1 MSSKTSALELFAKS
15 KTKAKAEARK
25 LSMADLSKLVLSLT
39 EALEAEKAKAKER
52 AEKDRQDKI
61 AKINALL
68 AESGLSPADL
78 KAAKTPVKR
87 GRKPGAAKR
96 VTRNPVPHKYRIVVE
111 GKTYEWTGRG
121 RTPKVFQ
128 EYFDAGNTRES
139 CTI

>member
-68 AESGLSPADL
+68 SESCLSPADL
-78 KAAKTPVKR
+78 KAA
-87 GRKPGAAKR
+87 
-96 VTRNPVPHKYRIVVE
+96 
-111 GKTYEWTGRG
+111 
-121 RTPKVFQ
+121 
-128 EYFDAGNTRES
+128 
-139 CTI
+139 